1 MLSEIVENGC
11 GDVAGR
17 TPGILFVVSSPSGG
31 GKGTLIQLVLKELTN
46 ISYSVSYTTREPRA
60 GEVNGR
66 EYFFVETEEF
76 KQMIDRDEFLEW
88 AVVHGKLYGTSRSQV
103 ARELNSGRD
112 IILEVDVQGAASVR
126 RLLPES
132 VSIFI
137 LPPSP
142 ALLRERLTA
151 RGTDSQEQLELR
163 LQNAPVEMKD
173 HTEFDYVII
182 NDDVN
187 CAAGQLAAVIQAERV
202 RYSRQKSRIQQV
214 VDSFTTVD
222 SKTI

>member
-1 MLSEIVENGC
+1 MLSETVENGS
-11 GDVAGR
+11 GNVAAS

-76 KQMIDRDEFLEW
+76 KQMIDRNEFLEW
-88 AVVHGKLYGTSRSQV
+88 AVVHGKLYGTSRNQV

-151 RGTDSQEQLELR
+151 RGTDSEEQLELR

-182 NDDVN
+182 NYDVN
-187 CAAGQLAAVIQAERV
+187 CAAAQLAAVIQAERV

-214 VDSFTTVD
+214 VDSFATVD